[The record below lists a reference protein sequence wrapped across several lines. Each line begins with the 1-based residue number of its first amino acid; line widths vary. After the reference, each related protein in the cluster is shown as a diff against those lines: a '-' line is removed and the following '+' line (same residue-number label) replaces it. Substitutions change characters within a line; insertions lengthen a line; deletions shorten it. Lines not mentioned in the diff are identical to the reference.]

1 MTEPRIPPPLEEF
14 GDRPFSFYP
23 PILGVEHNEW
33 RFVRSTWSELLIQN
47 TGTGEEIW
55 IPRRYVGEISQID
68 QPVMIVGLL
77 KELEYRAGAV
87 WPAQRRIFEMPAADL
102 PGSRGGGEEAAEPPH
117 MPRGFEGKT
126 ESRVGKLIALA
137 LILGLVG
144 CVFLIYLFQ
153 GARGGRVTYEAILQ
167 TDLALTAQDDYFD
180 IIRKLG
186 APKEDHWR
194 SETGEMQ
201 YRILEYP
208 DRGFSIVL
216 MGVERDKARY
226 VGALDKNWKVVHSVK
241 LPGGGDTRAML
252 QKLQKF

>member
-1 MTEPRIPPPLEEF
+1 MPEPPIPPPLEDF

-23 PILGVEHNEW
+23 PILNVEHNEW
-33 RFVRSTWSELLIQN
+33 QFVRSTWSELLIRN
-47 TGTGEEIW
+47 TRTGEELW
-55 IPRRYVGEISQID
+55 IPRRYLGEISQID
-68 QPVMIVGLL
+68 QPVMIVGLTR
-77 KELEYRAGAV
+77 ELELRAGAV
-87 WPAQRRIFEMPAADL
+87 WPAQRRIFEMRATEAPRSRQAAEEPGPAAH
-102 PGSRGGGEEAAEPPH
+102 PV
-117 MPRGFEGKT
+117 RGFEGKT
-126 ESRVGKLIALA
+126 EKRVGRLIALA

-153 GARGGRVTYEAILQ
+153 GARGGRVTYNPILQ

-186 APKEDHWR
+186 QPKEDHWR

-201 YRILEYP
+201 FRILDYSHK
-208 DRGFSIVL
+208 GFMVVL

-226 VGALDKNWKVVHSVK
+226 VGALDRNWRVVHSVK

-252 QKLQKF
+252 QKLQRF